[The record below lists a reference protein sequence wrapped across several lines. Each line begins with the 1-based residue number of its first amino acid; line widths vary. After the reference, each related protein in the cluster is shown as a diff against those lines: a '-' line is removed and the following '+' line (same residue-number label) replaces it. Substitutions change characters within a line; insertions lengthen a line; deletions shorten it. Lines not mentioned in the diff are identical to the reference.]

1 MNEFKKYIINELCIS
16 PKSLKCKG
24 SKIIKSD
31 YIIAALCLEEIFV
44 PDYNEMVRLI
54 EGVVCKDESCIIKLL
69 SIDLCVESSGI
80 ESEFI
85 KAFIGEHFC

>member
-1 MNEFKKYIINELCIS
+1 
-16 PKSLKCKG
+16 
-24 SKIIKSD
+24 
-31 YIIAALCLEEIFV
+31 
-44 PDYNEMVRLI
+44 MVRLI